1 MNEDS
6 GMILSDGERFAF
18 QQDPC
23 LPGHPDPYP
32 IYAALREE
40 GPVQWCEGP
49 GLWVVLG
56 HPECEAHMRDDRC
69 SRQDHLDKLIQR
81 FGDERIFQRQK
92 VDLPFMD
99 DEDHGRVRHHVM
111 AAFRSIDLETLD
123 QFCME
128 FLRQRLEGVKTGE
141 WIDLMPLLAKPL
153 PVVVTG
159 HLMGVPDEQ
168 QGQVLEHVG
177 GFVRARGLTQT
188 EATASGGD
196 SAMDVYRRFFI
207 PLLQERRRQPGDD
220 VLSRLIGDPQGG
232 IELSDD
238 QLLLIVSSN
247 FYTASIYTVP
257 LLISNAALQLARE
270 PSLLQR
276 LKQEP
281 SLLNSCVEELL
292 RFDPPAQALNVSAVR
307 ETIELGNCRIP
318 AGDSIT
324 ALVGAANRDPRVFAE
339 PNRFLLDRHPNPHL
353 SFAPGLHQCLGL
365 HLARLEMRAV
375 LRAWMERFD
384 RLDVDEERSKRLVGD
399 RFRGFERLMIRFS

>member
-1 MNEDS
+1 
-6 GMILSDGERFAF
+6 MILSSPERLAF

-32 IYAALREE
+32 IYATLREE
-40 GPVQWCEGP
+40 NPVQWCEGP

-92 VDLPFMD
+92 GDLPFMD
-99 DEDHGRVRHHVM
+99 DKVHGRVRHHVM
-111 AAFRSIDLETLD
+111 AAFRSIDLEALD
-123 QFCME
+123 QFCIE
-128 FLRQRLEGVKTGE
+128 FLRQRFEGVQTGE
-141 WIDLMPLLAKPL
+141 WIDLMPLLANPL

-159 HLMGVPDEQ
+159 HLMGVPGEQ

-196 SAMDVYRRFFI
+196 AAMDVYRRFFV

-220 VLSRLIGDPQGG
+220 VLSRLIGTPQGA
-232 IELSDD
+232 IELSDE

-247 FYTASIYTVP
+247 FYSASIYTVP

-270 PSLLQR
+270 PALLQR

-307 ETIELGNCRIP
+307 ETIELGSCRIP
-318 AGDSIT
+318 AGDSVT
-324 ALVGAANRDPRVFAE
+324 ALVGAANRDPRVFVE
-339 PNRFLLDRHPNPHL
+339 PNRFLLDRQPNPHL
-353 SFAPGLHQCLGL
+353 SFAPGVHQCLGL
-365 HLARLEMRAV
+365 HLARLELRAV
-375 LRAWMERFD
+375 LRAWVERFE
-384 RLDVDEERSKRLVGD
+384 RLEVDEARSKRLVGD

>member
-6 GMILSDGERFAF
+6 GMILSDYERLSF

-32 IYAALREE
+32 IYAALLEE
-40 GPVQWCEGP
+40 GPVHWCEGP
-49 GLWVVLG
+49 GLWIVLG
-56 HPECEAHMRDDRC
+56 HPECESHMRDDRC

-92 VDLPFMD
+92 GDLPFMD
-99 DEDHGRVRHHVM
+99 VEVHGRVRHHVM
-111 AAFRSIDLETLD
+111 AAFRSIDLEALD

-128 FLRQRLEGVKTGE
+128 FLRERLEGVTTGE
-141 WIDLMPLLAKPL
+141 WIDLMPLLANPL

-159 HLMGVPDEQ
+159 HLMGVPGEQ

-196 SAMDVYRRFFI
+196 AAMDIYRRFFV
-207 PLLQERRRQPGDD
+207 PLLQERRRQPGND
-220 VLSRLIGDPQGG
+220 VLSRLIGDPQGA
-232 IELSDD
+232 IELSDE

-270 PSLLQR
+270 PALLQR

-307 ETIELGNCRIP
+307 ETIELGSCRIP
-318 AGDSIT
+318 AGDSVT
-324 ALVGAANRDPRVFAE
+324 ALVGAANRDPRVFVE
-339 PNRFLLDRHPNPHL
+339 PNRFLLDRQPNPHL

-365 HLARLEMRAV
+365 HLARLELRAV
-375 LRAWMERFD
+375 LRAWVERFE
-384 RLDVDEERSKRLVGD
+384 RLDVDEARSKRLVGD